1 MWYLL
6 NLNTHSQKQNLTVL
20 QSWTR
25 KSGMRPQSHKAYC
38 VVLMCLSCV
47 CIESTCI
54 PEQIAALSIWTTE
67 STCGSPYQVSEGFT
81 MKSSV
86 ACTLGFFFFACRQ
99 LLKIILKPEHFLPKG
114 RRPWWSQRKPPL
126 VKGSMF
132 KITINKRMT
141 SSIYEHFLFRE
152 MCSFMFLLWVWW

>member
-6 NLNTHSQKQNLTVL
+6 KSKHTLAKAKSYSASILNSKIWYEATLTQSILCGAHVSVL
-20 QSWTR
+20 CVHWIHMHPWTDSCTIHLDDR
-25 KSGMRPQSHKAYC
+25 EHMWISLSGLWRFHYE
-38 VVLMCLSCV
+38 VVCSLHF
-47 CIESTCI
+47 
-54 PEQIAALSIWTTE
+54 
-67 STCGSPYQVSEGFT
+67 GF
-81 MKSSV
+81 
-86 ACTLGFFFFACRQ
+86 LFFACRQ

-126 VKGSMF
+126 VKVSMF